1 MAIINVLKCSNTPFL
16 FRPWDRVWEDVIFYF
31 VYYEVFLKV
40 ISGIVL
46 DTKSKFCMQSKMTIF
61 NVSE

>member
-1 MAIINVLKCSNTPFL
+1 MFWNVQIRHFYS
-16 FRPWDRVWEDVIFYF
+16 DRVWEDVIFYF